1 MENSQ
6 LRPVLLVEDSL
17 SDIELTKRA
26 FKQANILNPL
36 VVAENGEEA
45 LDYLFSRGL
54 YANKETIL
62 PALILLDVNMPGI
75 NGIEVLRSIRE
86 NEKTKR
92 LLVVMLTSSDE
103 DRDRH
108 ASYDLRANSY
118 LRKPVDFVRFTE
130 TVNTLGMY
138 WLLLN
143 EPVFKSIDK

>member
-6 LRPVLLVEDSL
+6 ERPILLVEDTL

-45 LDYLFSRGL
+45 LDYLFSR
-54 YANKETIL
+54 ETTQ

-75 NGIEVLRSIRE
+75 NGIEVLRRIRE
-86 NEKTKR
+86 NDKTKR

-103 DRDRH
+103 DRDRL
-108 ASYDLRANSY
+108 ASYDLHANSY
-118 LRKPVDFVRFTE
+118 LRKPVDFIRFAE
-130 TVNTLGMY
+130 TVNMLGMY

-143 EPVFKSIDK
+143 EPVFKCHEK